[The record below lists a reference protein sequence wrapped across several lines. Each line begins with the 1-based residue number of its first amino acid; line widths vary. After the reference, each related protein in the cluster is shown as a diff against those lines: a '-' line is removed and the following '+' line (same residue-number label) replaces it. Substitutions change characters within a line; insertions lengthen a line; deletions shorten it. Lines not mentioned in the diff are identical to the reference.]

1 MMLEGVK
8 NNQFRTLVEILFL
21 RLSRRFYVSMSHRCL
36 CQCCQRLLFGTP
48 TTSLMDEVGVDAKQ
62 SKNIGQIY
70 VCIYIYISIYLSAK
84 HQVGVCLETSATNSG
99 WLPPGVLFPFVS
111 RWFSHPSQRS
121 KPAHRETWCKLEK
134 KYGWIDWGEKG
145 IGY

>member
-1 MMLEGVK
+1 MLKGVK

-21 RLSRRFYVSMSHRCL
+21 RWSRRFYVSMSHRCL

-70 VCIYIYISIYLSAK
+70 VCIYISIYLSIRQTPSGGMLGNLRNKQRLAPSRCFIPFCFTMIFSSLSK
-84 HQVGVCLETSATNSG
+84 VKTSSPRD
-99 WLPPGVLFPFVS
+99 LM
-111 RWFSHPSQRS
+111 
-121 KPAHRETWCKLEK
+121 
-134 KYGWIDWGEKG
+134 
-145 IGY
+145 